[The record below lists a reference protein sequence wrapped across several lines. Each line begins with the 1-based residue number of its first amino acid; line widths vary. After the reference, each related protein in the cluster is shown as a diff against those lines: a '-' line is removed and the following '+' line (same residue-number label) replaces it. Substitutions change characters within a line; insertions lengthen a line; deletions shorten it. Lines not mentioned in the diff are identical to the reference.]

1 MKKRIISMVLA
12 IGMLVGAWDTA
23 ALAKETQTEKTMTAQ
38 AAYAQLNTSNMYS
51 ITNYGIKK
59 QKKTDMLLKVPNNKN
74 GRVNPMIISPA
85 DHSTGE
91 LFTLAKVGKWYT
103 VTPKCAGS
111 WRLNV
116 EGEKSNTN
124 TDVGLWTNTNHSTQG
139 WYFEPVSGVT
149 NGYIIRSA
157 NNTSCVLDVRGTTKG
172 KGVKIKKY
180 EANNPCQI
188 WLVRTYTP
196 SISLNKTSATLDI
209 DSTVTLSAS
218 RRPVNMPVTYSSS
231 SAKIATVNS
240 KGIVTAKASG
250 TATIYAKCCGKTATC
265 TITVRK
271 TSLRVDSK
279 LAKTTITQ
287 GSMDGVSGTVSS
299 SKKVTKVTA
308 QIIGKSNKKVY
319 YSKTVNPNKTS
330 YNLTGDI
337 DNAMKFDK
345 LGKGTYIFRVTA
357 EDETGNKASKDIEC
371 NVNEKPKAQTVAPTK
386 TTATTSKKLDVKL
399 YLQDDKKWN
408 KVKIGK
414 STSTVGQ
421 VGKKTGYGC
430 VLTSVAMI
438 ERYAQKN
445 KSITPKTI
453 ATEKKEFNG
462 DLFTW
467 KGKKYG
473 KKYTQLKSPGNLTN
487 IYKQITAGKPVIV
500 SVTKKGEGQHW
511 VVIYGYES
519 VKLDKNKKPTGLKY
533 SNFLIRDPGWGNSR
547 KKLSVYSKIKNAYAR
562 K

>member
-188 WLVRTYTP
+188 WLVRAYTP
-196 SISLNKTSATLDI
+196 SISLNKTSATLEI
-209 DSTVTLSAS
+209 APEL
-218 RRPVNMPVTYSSS
+218 
-231 SAKIATVNS
+231 KIH
-240 KGIVTAKASG
+240 K
-250 TATIYAKCCGKTATC
+250 
-265 TITVRK
+265 
-271 TSLRVDSK
+271 RVQS
-279 LAKTTITQ
+279 
-287 GSMDGVSGTVSS
+287 
-299 SKKVTKVTA
+299 
-308 QIIGKSNKKVY
+308 
-319 YSKTVNPNKTS
+319 
-330 YNLTGDI
+330 
-337 DNAMKFDK
+337 
-345 LGKGTYIFRVTA
+345 
-357 EDETGNKASKDIEC
+357 E
-371 NVNEKPKAQTVAPTK
+371 
-386 TTATTSKKLDVKL
+386 
-399 YLQDDKKWN
+399 
-408 KVKIGK
+408 
-414 STSTVGQ
+414 
-421 VGKKTGYGC
+421 
-430 VLTSVAMI
+430 
-438 ERYAQKN
+438 
-445 KSITPKTI
+445 
-453 ATEKKEFNG
+453 
-462 DLFTW
+462 
-467 KGKKYG
+467 
-473 KKYTQLKSPGNLTN
+473 
-487 IYKQITAGKPVIV
+487 
-500 SVTKKGEGQHW
+500 
-511 VVIYGYES
+511 
-519 VKLDKNKKPTGLKY
+519 
-533 SNFLIRDPGWGNSR
+533 IR
-547 KKLSVYSKIKNAYAR
+547 
-562 K
+562 